1 MRQTASNP
9 TRRHVLAGLAAA
21 TAAWPLAATAKAP
34 APAKPSPH
42 AAALL
47 GSDVG
52 LVPNASADQSV
63 LLQQA
68 VDLATARGVPLF
80 LAGGSYRVGNVS
92 LAANTTI
99 EGVGG
104 ATRLLGTDDAP
115 ILRAA
120 AAAGITLRALSLDG
134 STGGGA
140 ADRSGLIALTQCD
153 GLRLDGLDLQH
164 GSGTGLFL
172 DGCSGLVT
180 GSSFASHGNIGVFAI
195 NSQNLTIA
203 QNRVAGCG
211 NGGILVWRDSR
222 GHDGTIVSGNH
233 VSAIL
238 ARGGGNGQNGN
249 GINIFR
255 ADGVIVADNIIS
267 DCDFSAVRAN
277 TARNTQIR
285 GNTCTNLREVAIF
298 SEFAFSGSLIAGNI
312 VDGAAAGIS
321 MTNLD
326 QGGRLAVCS
335 GNIVRNITPNSS
347 TNPDT
352 TPYGISAEADAAVTG
367 NTVSNVP
374 GIGISAGYGPYL
386 ANVLIAN
393 NVVTD
398 VNTGIAVSVAP
409 GAGAVRIAGNLI
421 AGAKTNAIAGMRW
434 QDVASADLAAD
445 AGNFPNVSID
455 GNTVS
460 P

>member
-1 MRQTASNP
+1 MTQHAPKPS
-9 TRRHVLAGLAAA
+9 RRFVLAGLAAA
-21 TAAWPLAATAKAP
+21 TAAWPLAAAAKTP
-34 APAKPSPH
+34 APAKTG
-42 AAALL
+42 AAAIL

-52 LVPNASADQSV
+52 LAPNGFADQSA

-68 VDLATARGVPLF
+68 VDLAATRGLPLL
-80 LAGGSYRVGNVS
+80 LAGGSYRVGNINLV
-92 LAANTTI
+92 ANTTI

-104 ATRLLGTDDAP
+104 THLIGVGDAP
-115 ILRAA
+115 ILRADGV
-120 AAAGITLRALSLDG
+120 AGITLRALHLDG
-134 STGGGA
+134 NTGGA
-140 ADRSGLIALTQCD
+140 TDDRSGLIALSHCES
-153 GLRLDGLDLQH
+153 LRLDGLDLQH
-164 GSGTGLFL
+164 GPGNGLFL
-172 DGCSGLVT
+172 AGCSGLVT
-180 GSSFASHGNIGVFAI
+180 ASTFASHGNVGIFAI
-195 NSQNLTIA
+195 DSHDLTIT
-203 QNRVAGCG
+203 QNRIAGCG
-211 NGGILVWRDSR
+211 NGGILVWRNAS
-222 GHDGTIVSGNH
+222 GPDGTIVSGNH
-233 VSAIL
+233 VSAIF

-255 ADGVIVADNIIS
+255 ADGVIVADNSIS

-277 TARNTQIR
+277 TTRNTQIR

-298 SEFAFSGSLIAGNI
+298 SEFAFSGSVITGNI

-374 GIGISAGYGPYL
+374 GVGISAGYGPYL